1 VGTCSGA
8 AGSAASSNFAECHA
22 PLDGLAICSLDN
34 PIQLHHIHAD
44 RYPKM
49 RRDIFGGW
57 DDADTF
63 RSATERQAI
72 TL

>member
-1 VGTCSGA
+1 MNLSVR
-8 AGSAASSNFAECHA
+8 HA
-22 PLDGLAICSLDN
+22 PFDWFAIHSLDN

-57 DDADTF
+57 DDADRF